1 MVFSIS
7 HLDKMLRIAVLA
19 SGSGT
24 DLQSILD
31 ACDSGHIK
39 GRVVL
44 VLSNNPGAYALE
56 RGRNHGAEPM
66 CIDHHGMTREEHE
79 RELANIIDKYD
90 IDLIVLAGYLRMFS
104 SYFVEKYKNMIINI
118 HPGLLPKY
126 GGKGMHGLRVHQAV
140 LDAGD
145 EESGCSVHIVT
156 EGIDEGPIIAREKV
170 PVMPDD
176 TPESLQA
183 RVLEKEHE
191 LLPLVVQWFSEG
203 RIKVTNGRVIVDLG
217 DESSMAKVI

>member
-44 VLSNNPGAYALE
+44 VLSNNSDAYALE
-56 RGRNHGAEPM
+56 RGRDHGAEPM

-126 GGKGMHGLRVHQAV
+126 GGKGMHGLKVHQAV

-156 EGIDEGPIIAREKV
+156 EGIDEGPVIAQMKV

-176 TPESLQA
+176 TPETLQE
-183 RVLEKEHE
+183 RVLETEHE
-191 LLPLVVQWFSEG
+191 LLPKVVKWFSEG

-217 DESSMAKVI
+217 DDSSMAKVI